1 MAAAEP
7 DYYLVLGVSEAAT
20 EAEIRTAYR
29 RAARACHP
37 DVNPTDPTAIER
49 FKAVQRAYDVLGDP
63 ARRAQYRR
71 PRTSSAGTSAAPAV
85 GQDGAPVLPRELQQ
99 TLLAVRVIARM
110 ARPRL
115 TRRFNQLVRYL
126 ESLDRQT

>member
-1 MAAAEP
+1 MAPAEP
-7 DYYLVLGVSEAAT
+7 DYYLLLGVSEAAT

-29 RAARACHP
+29 RAARDCHP
-37 DVNPTDPTAIER
+37 DVNPSDPTAAER

-63 ARRAQYRR
+63 ARRVHYRR
-71 PRTSSAGTSAAPAV
+71 PMPSSTGTSAPLAV
-85 GQDGAPVLPRELQQ
+85 DQDGASALPRELHQ

-126 ESLDRQT
+126 ESLDRPS

>member
-7 DYYLVLGVSEAAT
+7 DYYLLLGVSEAAT

-29 RAARACHP
+29 RAARDCHP
-37 DVNPTDPTAIER
+37 DVNPTDPTAAER
-49 FKAVQRAYDVLGDP
+49 FKSIQRAYDVLGDP
-63 ARRAQYRR
+63 VRRAQYRR
-71 PRTSSAGTSAAPAV
+71 PVPSSAGTSAAAT
-85 GQDGAPVLPRELQQ
+85 GQDGAPVLPHEIQQ

-115 TRRFNQLVRYL
+115 ERRFKQLVRYL
-126 ESLDRQT
+126 ESLDRPT